1 MSDDATLLNE
11 LMPVYD
17 VAERHETLVRAAPDA
32 VYSAL
37 READMASGL
46 VPRILLALRALPGAI
61 LSPRATH
68 REREVAQAAQ
78 GTSAVRLAN
87 FERHGFRVVAERA
100 PEELVI
106 GVLGRFWTATGRLD
120 PGVSRD
126 DFIAGPPR
134 GWALAGWSFRV
145 IPLDASDGASNGDS
159 RVVRSGR
166 AAEVPRVLVA
176 RASWQRADTPGNA
189 EVSASLRRSA
199 HGSALRQFPE
209 ASSKSD

>member
-145 IPLDASDGASNGDS
+145 IPLDALVTELRTET
-159 RVVRSGR
+159 RVWCAPDALLKFRAYWLLVRPGSGLIRR
-166 AAEVPRVLVA
+166 AMLKSVRRYAEA
-176 RASWQRADTPGNA
+176 RTA
-189 EVSASLRRSA
+189 
-199 HGSALRQFPE
+199 AL
-209 ASSKSD
+209 

>member
-1 MSDDATLLNE
+1 MNDDATLLNE

-145 IPLDASDGASNGDS
+145 IPLDALVTELRTET
-159 RVVRSGR
+159 RVWCAPDALLKFRAYWLLVRPGSGLIRR
-166 AAEVPRVLVA
+166 AMLKSVRRYAEA
-176 RASWQRADTPGNA
+176 RTA
-189 EVSASLRRSA
+189 
-199 HGSALRQFPE
+199 AL
-209 ASSKSD
+209 